1 MVLRISNKIIFA
13 IMPVLAILLFAEE
26 AFAMN
31 IGYSTQDIDFV
42 PNEVITLEY
51 TAMNTLDEAMGVSI
65 LLVGDLIQYI
75 KAEPQTFELGPRGVK
90 NFKITVSFPDA
101 IEKPGSHRQVVMVK
115 EERYNKH
122 AGINVYAAP
131 GVPLFIHVPFEGK
144 YLDAV
149 LQAEDAKINEPV
161 LFTVGLTNLGSQT
174 INSVSGDIDVYS
186 SDKTLVTNVMTDSL
200 SAFEPTFAGTLS
212 AKMETM
218 GFKAG
223 KYTAKANLRYDEFS
237 KSTEEVAF
245 RIGELKINIV
255 NNTKEAYIEKGF
267 NEFEVWIESAWNDP
281 VEDVYAEVKL
291 AGNRASFKTL
301 ADTVGAW
308 EIKTLTGYLDATSIP
323 VGNYTIE
330 ISLNYAGKS
339 EKKEGILEIK
349 SKPAGK
355 EAEKEK
361 ETVKSGIKISTTAM
375 IALAILALIA
385 LNIIFWIIIS
395 KRNRQKK
402 D

>member
-1 MVLRISNKIIFA
+1 MILKISNKIILA
-13 IMPVLAILLFAEE
+13 IIPVLAILLFAEE
-26 AFAMN
+26 ACAMN
-31 IGYSTQDIDFV
+31 IGYSTQNIDFV

-51 TAMNTLDEAMGVSI
+51 TAMNTMDEAMGVSI

-75 KAEPQTFELGPRGVK
+75 KAEPETFELGPRGTK

-101 IEKPGSHRQVVMVK
+101 IEKPGSHRQVIMVK

-149 LQAEDAKINEPV
+149 LQADDAKINEPA
-161 LFTVGLTNLGSQT
+161 LFTIGLTNLGSQT
-174 INSVSGDIDVYS
+174 INSVSGDIDIYS
-186 SDKTLVTNVMTDSL
+186 SDKTLITNVITDRL

-212 AKMETM
+212 AKMETI

-237 KSTEEVAF
+237 KSTEEVTF

-255 NNTKEAYIEKGF
+255 NNTKESYIGKI
-267 NEFEVWIESAWNDP
+267 NKFEVLAESAWNDP
-281 VEDVYAEVKL
+281 VEDVYAEVNL
-291 AGNRASFKTL
+291 AGNGASFKTL
-301 ADTVGAW
+301 ADTIGAW
-308 EIKTLTGYLDATSIP
+308 EIKKLTGYLDATNIP
-323 VGNYTIE
+323 LGNYTIE
-330 ISLNYAGKS
+330 ITLHYAGKS
-339 EKKEGILEIK
+339 ESKDGILEIK
-349 SKPAGK
+349 SEPAEK

-361 ETVKSGIKISTTAM
+361 ENGKSGIKISVPAM
-375 IALAILALIA
+375 IAIAILALVA
-385 LNIIFWIIIS
+385 LNTIIWIIVS
-395 KRNRQKK
+395 KKK
-402 D
+402 NKQSN